1 MILYLANYKTVV
13 FSIRFQGQRSKLPK
27 PKSGRSLIHT
37 RLSLASPKLSSMA
50 MMMTGSRP
58 EKKRAVRV
66 TAPMTAQVGFLLQ
79 NNSAAGSLKGMLLG
93 LIAES
98 GVEVEEEGKRS
109 ITDGRRPRDE
119 SPNSRKERKKAF
131 REEKSAKR
139 KEKVKKHI
147 KKRKEKVAKTK
158 K

>member
-1 MILYLANYKTVV
+1 MK
-13 FSIRFQGQRSKLPK
+13 
-27 PKSGRSLIHT
+27 
-37 RLSLASPKLSSMA
+37 
-50 MMMTGSRP
+50 
-58 EKKRAVRV
+58 AVKA
-66 TAPMTAQVGFLLQ
+66 TAPMTVQVGFRKHVFDLNENLFLQ
-79 NNSAAGSLKGMLLG
+79 LCLTLYNKKKYNSS
-93 LIAES
+93 ES
-98 GVEVEEEGKRS
+98 GGDDEEVRRN
-109 ITDGRRPRDE
+109 ILDGRRPRDE

>member
-1 MILYLANYKTVV
+1 MDHISNTHSSKHVGSEV
-13 FSIRFQGQRSKLPK
+13 KFRSSESGDEDEEVQRS
-27 PKSGRSLIHT
+27 I
-37 RLSLASPKLSSMA
+37 
-50 MMMTGSRP
+50 
-58 EKKRAVRV
+58 V
-66 TAPMTAQVGFLLQ
+66 
-79 NNSAAGSLKGMLLG
+79 N
-93 LIAES
+93 
-98 GVEVEEEGKRS
+98 
-109 ITDGRRPRDE
+109 GRRPRDE

>member
-1 MILYLANYKTVV
+1 
-13 FSIRFQGQRSKLPK
+13 
-27 PKSGRSLIHT
+27 
-37 RLSLASPKLSSMA
+37 MA
-50 MMMTGSRP
+50 MKTKNRV
-58 EKKRAVRV
+58 EKRKTPTMKAVKA
-66 TAPMTAQVGFLLQ
+66 TAPMTVQVGFRKHVLSLMGIGNLFLQ
-79 NNSAAGSLKGMLLG
+79 LCLTLYNKKKYNCL
-93 LIAES
+93 ES
-98 GVEVEEEGKRS
+98 GGDDEEVRRN
-109 ITDGRRPRDE
+109 ILDGRRPRDE